1 MYSLDESLLVTLF
14 VALLGATVDPF
25 AVDSTMTLVWL
36 LLMADGPPVLL
47 LLLLLLLLLT
57 PPVLLCRW
65 FRLMLTVT
73 TPFVSAP
80 WLVSVVLI
88 MILPLPPPLSTVCR
102 LQRIGTPGGR
112 PVAADCAVRQLVLML
127 VVVGQLRLLGGARF
141 RPADDRLVAI
151 GRWTA
156 CGRPTEQGGRR
167 RRRRRRYQRRLAE
180 LLLQVGM
187 LLLPEVPVGAP
198 WPSSRPPV
206 GAAFMQYPALPV
218 FGSCWWVVPGPYCIC
233 SSYSSCPVDGTTLLV
248 AGGTT
253 ATTTTS
259 FRLDARRR
267 LVLGGRTVLWLLH
280 LIQQQIL
287 RLLFTLTMQ
296 CGREERVLCTTVA
309 YDCTHAQ
316 PPPFV
321 RKR

>member
-1 MYSLDESLLVTLF
+1 MVQINADRDDAIRIGALVG
-14 VALLGATVDPF
+14 VGGADNDT
-25 AVDSTMTLVWL
+25 AIT
-36 LLMADGPPVLL
+36 
-47 LLLLLLLLLT
+47 
-57 PPVLLCRW
+57 
-65 FRLMLTVT
+65 
-73 TPFVSAP
+73 SAP
-80 WLVSVVLI
+80 QVVTAG
-88 MILPLPPPLSTVCR
+88 STVCR

-187 LLLPEVPVGAP
+187 LLLPEVPYGSRNASLPSVPGCGPAP

-206 GAAFMQYPALPV
+206 GAAFMQYPVLPV

-233 SSYSSCPVDGTTLLV
+233 SSYSSCPTTLLV
-248 AGGTT
+248 AGGNT
-253 ATTTTS
+253 AAPTTTS

-267 LVLGGRTVLWLLH
+267 LVLGGRTVLRLLH